1 MPFHQRSQ
9 KFCHG
14 TSLNWHQM
22 MCFSTRWMLNW
33 LEGDQVLYHL
43 YFHTSKVGILQAINH
58 VLVYCF
64 GVNAFYTPFVADFNL
79 ITNHPYV
86 YLSLLQRTQ
95 KWKDEKGKKRVFCIC
110 DIGYFWNKR
119 HKPNYSSLFFFK
131 LTIRSI
137 CKHILLSAVKFLCF
151 MWKHCQFSET
161 KSFFS
166 EGPVSWGGVYP
177 GQGTMVSCHWKCQ
190 VKNRGY
196 NKMDLK
202 KMNFTLFFFSTY

>member
-1 MPFHQRSQ
+1 M
-9 KFCHG
+9 
-14 TSLNWHQM
+14 
-22 MCFSTRWMLNW
+22 
-33 LEGDQVLYHL
+33 
-43 YFHTSKVGILQAINH
+43 
-58 VLVYCF
+58 
-64 GVNAFYTPFVADFNL
+64 
-79 ITNHPYV
+79 
-86 YLSLLQRTQ
+86 
-95 KWKDEKGKKRVFCIC
+95 CIC
-110 DIGYFWNKR
+110 HYCSEHKSERMRKEKKESFASVTLVIFETKDINQITHLF
-119 HKPNYSSLFFFK
+119 FFFK

-137 CKHILLSAVKFLCF
+137 CKHILLLAVKFLCF

-202 KMNFTLFFFSTY
+202 KRNFTLFFFSTY